1 MSNYID
7 NTELFLTP
15 KVNQYNNH
23 MVMTNVMQPTQRKYI
38 NIDTCNLDSSFNSV
52 ANYVL
57 NLPERINNV
66 KSICVRNIEI
76 PMSFYNVSA
85 NLGNNYFG
93 VYDVS
98 AGISRTV
105 VVADNE
111 YTTSGLRDEINSK
124 LTALGN
130 GFADLSF
137 NLVKNSIISSL
148 KVGSSA
154 STGIDV
160 TFAVDSTNNFDKYN
174 FKSKLGWL
182 LGFRNTTYVL
192 TGVYDSNAGVK
203 IISTS
208 EAFSNVNNVQ
218 RYLYLVVDDFN
229 NGQQNSFL
237 SSLPTSLINK
247 NIIARITPNTAFG
260 SVIYANCGNGLLY
273 SDCREYT
280 SKIDIQR
287 LNVQL
292 INEVGKNLLLNG
304 LDFSFCMEIEYE

>member
-7 NTELFLTP
+7 NTDLFLTP

-23 MVMTNVMQPTQRKYI
+23 MVMTNVMQPTHKKYI
-38 NIDTCNLDSSFNSV
+38 NIDTRNLDSSFNSV
-52 ANYVL
+52 ASHIL

-93 VYDVS
+93 VYDVT
-98 AGISRTV
+98 AGTSRTV
-105 VVADNE
+105 ILTDNE
-111 YTTSGLRDEINSK
+111 YTTSSLRDEINSK

-154 STGIDV
+154 STGVDV

-174 FKSKLGWL
+174 FKNKLGWM
-182 LGFRNTTYVL
+182 LGFRDLSYNIRQTTRTAESIVDMNSY
-192 TGVYDSNAGVK
+192 
-203 IISTS
+203 
-208 EAFSNVNNVQ
+208 
-218 RYLYLVVDDFN
+218 RYLYLVIDEFSKGN
-229 NGQQNSFL
+229 NNSFL
-237 SSLPTSLINK
+237 TVNTMSQIKSNV
-247 NIIARITPNTAFG
+247 IARITLNKTTYPFG
-260 SVIYANCGNGLLY
+260 AILPANNFNGLLLTDRRSY
-273 SDCREYT
+273 NGKVDLQ
-280 SKIDIQR
+280 K
-287 LNVQL
+287 LKVQL
-292 INEVGKNLLLNG
+292 VHENGVPVNLNG
-304 LDFSFCMEIEYE
+304 LGFSFCLEVEYE